1 MADLVAR
8 VKRRCRATAD
18 NWKNDRHFSGKL
30 AVLRFADDIGNR
42 LGLHSL
48 ATRAHKQKD
57 EFILDYLQNLIA
69 PVIERYKDDTY
80 QGEEPKSAAP
90 IWVCWWSGEKSAP
103 ELVKQ
108 CIKSI
113 RKNAGCH
120 PVNLVTET
128 NVGEYLNVNQCIY
141 EKFKAGHI
149 GAAHFS
155 DYLRVSL
162 LEQYGGI
169 WLDATMFCSQAIPE
183 EFFNLPFFTCKSEVK
198 KGYYISDFQWVTFCL
213 AGWKHNV
220 FYRFMKDAFEYY
232 WCTKDTAID
241 YLFFDAIIYIAKKTI
256 PSIRILMENVPLNN
270 LHRDDLQAA
279 MNAALPAE
287 EFWNIVKED
296 TVFYK
301 LSWRES
307 YSKKAQNGVPTVYD
321 YFLKMSL

>member
-80 QGEEPKSAAP
+80 QGEEPESAAP

-120 PVNLVTET
+120 PVILIDEKNYA
-128 NVGEYLNVNQCIY
+128 EYLSIPEYILQKVESGIMCI
-141 EKFKAGHI
+141 AN
-149 GAAHFS
+149 FS
-155 DYLRVSL
+155 DYLRASL
-162 LEQYGGI
+162 LSAYGGI
-169 WLDATMFCSQAIPE
+169 WLDATIFCSRTIPE
-183 EFFNLPFFTCKSEVK
+183 RYFETPLFTCKSEPIDCRYLSK
-198 KGYYISDFQWVTFCL
+198 FRWTSFCIGGRKG
-213 AGWKHNV
+213 HV
-220 FYRFMKDAFEYY
+220 FYRFFKAALEAY
-232 WCTKDTAID
+232 WHYEQSSID
-241 YLFFDAIIYIAKKTI
+241 YLLVDYIIETAYRNSPVVSDDMNAI
-256 PSIRILMENVPLNN
+256 PLNN
-270 LHRDDLQAA
+270 LQRDDLQAA